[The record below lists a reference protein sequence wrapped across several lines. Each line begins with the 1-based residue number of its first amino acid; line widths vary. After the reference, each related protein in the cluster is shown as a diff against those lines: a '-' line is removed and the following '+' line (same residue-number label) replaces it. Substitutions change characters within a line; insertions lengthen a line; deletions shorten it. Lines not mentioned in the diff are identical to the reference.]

1 MIFGQT
7 VMPRPEHIERQ
18 EEKESGSVEIKLKR
32 HLVIEIRPI
41 KGIRDKFGVIVIV
54 V

>member
-1 MIFGQT
+1 MH
-7 VMPRPEHIERQ
+7 RPENIERQ

-32 HLVIEIRPI
+32 YLVIEFQLMKDI
-41 KGIRDKFGVIVIV
+41 GEYFGVIAIV